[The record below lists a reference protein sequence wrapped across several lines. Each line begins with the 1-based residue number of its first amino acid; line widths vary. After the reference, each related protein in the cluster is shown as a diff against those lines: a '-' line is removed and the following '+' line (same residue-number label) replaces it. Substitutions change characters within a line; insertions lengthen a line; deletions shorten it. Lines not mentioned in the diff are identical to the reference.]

1 MGYVRARMERLG
13 WVLWVV
19 SEDGVGCIGWGV
31 CVWRGGW
38 VVCEV
43 GGRITIYTSHPKVVE
58 EGEGEPF

>member
-1 MGYVRARMERLG
+1 MGWAALG
-13 WVLWVV
+13 
-19 SEDGVGCIGWGV
+19 GV
-31 CVWRGGW
+31 CVCVEGGW